1 MGVVIMT
8 RKKQT
13 GPRRAVRAGA
23 TLIAITITS
32 AALLQAQFRSS
43 DWVTSGFDAQ
53 RTAWVRTDARLTP
66 AAVQKGEFK
75 FLWQQKFDND
85 ARQLNSLTEP
95 VLQDLL
101 IGYRGFKALAF
112 IGGSNDKLFA
122 IDTDLNRP
130 YWTVTLNYAA
140 ATGGQPP
147 SSWECP
153 GGLMAA
159 ASRRVPLTQPPFNP
173 AGGPGVG
180 RGGRAASAVGEPG
193 KGAAVLAT
201 MKPSA
206 PPPPPA
212 APPAGAKP
220 TPSPT
225 APTPPPTPP
234 APPRT
239 GDAAAPASRPSSL
252 TAPVPFGG
260 VDPIFAVGADGLL
273 RTLRVSDGAEIRPA
287 VPFLPAST
295 KPSSLLFVDGFVYTT
310 TTSGCGATPNAVWSI
325 DLTAPV
331 TETDRNPERKVSSW
345 QTGGADIAGT
355 RGVTLGTDGTIYVA
369 LGSAPALKP
378 GDSGPAS
385 AANHANTVVA
395 LDRQTLKVKDWFTA
409 GAPFVTSPIVIR
421 HNDKDLIAAAASDGK
436 VYLLDASSLGGS
448 DHKTPLA
455 ASSAGAGGTN
465 GGGAAAGA
473 GAASAS
479 VSTALA
485 SWDDGTSK
493 WIAAPIG
500 NHIVTL
506 KIADAGGKL
515 SLTQGWQSRDLVS
528 PLAPI
533 VVNGMVMAVSSGEYR
548 GGDATLTAA
557 ARAKQSQPAVLYVL
571 DGATGKEMWNSGKT
585 ITSFAR
591 AGLAAGGGQVYLV
604 TYDHQ
609 LYAFGIPMEH

>member
-1 MGVVIMT
+1 MT
-8 RKKQT
+8 RKT
-13 GPRRAVRAGA
+13 RGRLTRTVRTAA
-23 TLIAITITS
+23 TLTVVTVAS

-53 RTAWVRTDARLTP
+53 RTAWVRTDTRLTK

-75 FLWQQKFDND
+75 SLWQVKFENE

-112 IGGSNDKLFA
+112 LGGSADRLFA
-122 IDTDLNRP
+122 VDTDLARP
-130 YWTVTLNYAA
+130 YWTVNLNYAA

-153 GGLMAA
+153 GGLMAV

-173 AGGPGVG
+173 NGGPGGG
-180 RGGRAASAVGEPG
+180 RGARAGSAVGEPG

-201 MKPSA
+201 MKPPT

-225 APTPPPTPP
+225 APTPPPTPA

-239 GDAAAPASRPSSL
+239 GDAAAPASRPASL

-260 VDPIFAVGADGLL
+260 VDPIFAVGTDGLL

-310 TTSGCGATPNAVWSI
+310 TTSGCGATPNAVWAI

-331 TETDRNPERKVSSW
+331 TDTERNPDRKVSSW

-355 RGVTLGTDGTIYVA
+355 RGIALGTDGTIYVA
-369 LGSAPALKP
+369 LGSAPAARP
-378 GDSGPAS
+378 GVAAGGA
-385 AANHANTVVA
+385 AGEANHANAVIA

-409 GAPFVTSPIVIR
+409 GAPFVTSPVVIR

-436 VYLLDASSLGGS
+436 VYLLDSASLGGG

-455 ASSAGAGGTN
+455 AGAAGAGGTN
-465 GGGAAAGA
+465 GAGASAAAGA
-473 GAASAS
+473 AASS
-479 VSTALA
+479 ALA
-485 SWDDGTSK
+485 AWDDGTAK

-500 NHIVTL
+500 NHIVTF
-506 KIADAGGKL
+506 KIADAGGKVA
-515 SLTQGWQSRDLVS
+515 LTQGWQSPNLVS

-548 GGDATLTAA
+548 GGDATLTAD

-591 AGLAAGGGQVYLV
+591 GGLAAGGGQVYLV
-604 TYDHQ
+604 TYDNQ

>member
-1 MGVVIMT
+1 MTRTKT
-8 RKKQT
+8 RKKRT
-13 GPRRAVRAGA
+13 ELMRAVRTCA
-23 TLIAITITS
+23 TLTAITVTS

-53 RTAWVRTDARLTP
+53 RTAWVRTDARLTR

-75 FLWQQKFDND
+75 SLWQVKFDNE

-112 IGGSNDKLFA
+112 LGGSADRLFA
-122 IDTDLNRP
+122 IDTDLARP
-130 YWTVTLNYAA
+130 YWTVNLNYAA

-153 GGLMAA
+153 GGLMASP
-159 ASRRVPLTQPPFNP
+159 SRRVSLTQPPFNP

-201 MKPSA
+201 MKPSS

-225 APTPPPTPP
+225 APTPPPTPA

-239 GDAAAPASRPSSL
+239 GDAAAPASRPVSL
-252 TAPVPFGG
+252 MAPVPFGG
-260 VDPIFAVGADGLL
+260 VDPIFAVGTDGLL

-287 VPFLPAST
+287 VPFLPPST

-310 TTSGCGATPNAVWSI
+310 TTSGCGATPNAVWAI

-331 TETDRNPERKVSSW
+331 TDTDRNPERKVSSW

-355 RGVTLGTDGTIYVA
+355 RGIALGTDGTIYIA
-369 LGSAPALKP
+369 LGSAPAARP
-378 GDSGPAS
+378 GGAGAGASSGAGET
-385 AANHANTVVA
+385 NHANAVVA

-409 GAPFVTSPIVIR
+409 GAPFTTSPVVIR

-436 VYLLDASSLGGS
+436 IYLLDSASLGGS

-455 ASSAGAGGTN
+455 AGSAGAGGTN
-465 GGGAAAGA
+465 GASAGGA
-473 GAASAS
+473 
-479 VSTALA
+479 STSSALA
-485 SWDDGTSK
+485 AWDDGTAK

-500 NHIVTL
+500 NHIVTF
-506 KIADAGGKL
+506 KIAGDGGKVA
-515 SLTQGWQSRDLVS
+515 LTQGWQSRDLVS

-533 VVNGMVMAVSSGEYR
+533 AVNGMVMAVSSGEFR
-548 GGDATLTAA
+548 GGDATLTAD

-591 AGLAAGGGQVYLV
+591 GGLAAGGGQVYLV

>member
-1 MGVVIMT
+1 MT
-8 RKKQT
+8 RKHMSRKLM
-13 GPRRAVRAGA
+13 
-23 TLIAITITS
+23 TLTAITLAS

-75 FLWQQKFDND
+75 FLWQSKFDNE

-112 IGGSNDKLFA
+112 VGGSNDKLFA
-122 IDTDLNRP
+122 IDTDLNKP

-140 ATGGQPP
+140 ATGGQPA

-153 GGLMAA
+153 GGLMAV

-201 MKPSA
+201 MKPAA
-206 PPPPPA
+206 PPPPPV
-212 APPAGAKP
+212 APPAGAK
-220 TPSPT
+220 PSPT

-252 TAPVPFGG
+252 TAPTPFGG
-260 VDPIFAVGADGLL
+260 VDPLVAVGTDGLL
-273 RTLRVSDGAEIRPA
+273 RTLRVSDGAEIAPA

-295 KPSSLLFVDGFVYTT
+295 KPSSLLFVDGVVYTT

-325 DLTAPV
+325 DLTAPA
-331 TETDRNPERKVSSW
+331 TETDRNPARKISSW
-345 QTGGADIAGT
+345 ETGGADIAGT
-355 RGVTLGTDGTIYVA
+355 RGVALGIDGTLYVA
-369 LGSAPALKP
+369 TAKGT
-378 GDSGPAS
+378 G
-385 AANHANTVVA
+385 NHSNAVVA
-395 LDRQTLKVKDWFTA
+395 LDRKTLKVKDWFTA
-409 GAPFVTSPIVIR
+409 GAPFVTSPVVIR

-436 VYLLDASSLGGS
+436 VYLLDSASLGGS

-455 ASSAGAGGTN
+455 A
-465 GGGAAAGA
+465 AAAGR
-473 GAASAS
+473 SEE
-479 VSTALA
+479 
-485 SWDDGTSK
+485 
-493 WIAAPIG
+493 
-500 NHIVTL
+500 
-506 KIADAGGKL
+506 
-515 SLTQGWQSRDLVS
+515 R
-528 PLAPI
+528 
-533 VVNGMVMAVSSGEYR
+533 R
-548 GGDATLTAA
+548 
-557 ARAKQSQPAVLYVL
+557 
-571 DGATGKEMWNSGKT
+571 
-585 ITSFAR
+585 
-591 AGLAAGGGQVYLV
+591 
-604 TYDHQ
+604 
-609 LYAFGIPMEH
+609 